1 MAAACGSHP
10 EHLLRPA
17 PLDIFRR
24 KEAGIVLTDN
34 LIGGVTFDPFG
45 AGIPTDNPA
54 SRVQQKDRVVMDSV
68 QEHPI
73 FFFAISKRSL
83 GSPARGVVAL
93 GAPTSDSGDQHA
105 EDGSE
110 NQNHLGLVQ
119 SPIGVRIAQHQQS
132 QLFFLQLPN
141 YR

>member
-1 MAAACGSHP
+1 MF
-10 EHLLRPA
+10 
-17 PLDIFRR
+17 DIFRG
-24 KEAGIVLTDN
+24 KEAGKILPNN
-34 LIGGVTFDPFG
+34 LFGCVTFDSFG

-54 SRVQQKDRVVMDSV
+54 PRVQQKDRVVMDSV

-93 GAPTSDSGDQHA
+93 GVPTSDRDDQQA

-110 NQNHLGLVQ
+110 NQSHLGLVQ
-119 SPIGVRIAQHQQS
+119 PPIGVRVAQHQQS
-132 QLFFLQLPN
+132 QLFVLQLPN